1 MYDVLH
7 SRQAADLTVAISLD
21 PDDRLFVQVRDTRG
35 QFALPARDG
44 HDALD
49 KFWHPYLYL
58 PQKEV

>member
-7 SRQAADLTVAISLD
+7 TRQAADLTVAISRD
-21 PDDRLFVQVRDTRG
+21 PNDGLFVHVVDGGG
-35 QFALPARDG
+35 QFALPAVDG

-58 PQKEV
+58 PREEV

>member
-7 SRQAADLTVAISLD
+7 SRRAADLQVAIWLD
-21 PDDRLFVQVRDTRG
+21 PRDGLSVHVQDSRG
-35 QFALPARDG
+35 YVALPARDG

-58 PQKEV
+58 PREEV

>member
-7 SRQAADLTVAISLD
+7 TRRAADLEVAIWLD
-21 PDDRLFVQVRDTRG
+21 PHDGLFVHVSDGGG

-58 PQKEV
+58 PPKEV

>member
-7 SRQAADLTVAISLD
+7 TRQAADLQVAIWLD
-21 PDDRLFVQVRDTRG
+21 PHNGLFVDVRDSRG
-35 QFALPARDG
+35 QFALPAVDG

-58 PQKEV
+58 PREEV